1 MELLV
6 PKRQSVSIE
15 LNGERIAAAS
25 AVKCVCVK
33 ERRAIRAFG
42 EAEPVAWLDLS
53 PSYRLE
59 LSQLSGLGQSVSRS
73 SLWEISDFRL
83 VTVQDGVRT
92 VYSGCEWQELTEQ
105 ADAGDGFLAE
115 HAVMTARKRTR
126 EGEQE

>member
-15 LNGERIAAAS
+15 LNGERVACAS

-42 EAEPVAWLDLS
+42 EVEAVAWLERS

-59 LSQLSGLGQSVSRS
+59 LSQLSVPGQIGRS
-73 SLWEISDFRL
+73 SLWEMSDFRL

-92 VYSGCEWQELTEQ
+92 VYSGCEWQELTER

-115 HAVMTARKRTR
+115 HAVMTARKRSR
-126 EGEQE
+126 EEEPV

>member
-15 LNGERIAAAS
+15 LNGERVACAS

-42 EAEPVAWLDLS
+42 EAEAVAWLERS

-59 LSQLSGLGQSVSRS
+59 LSQLSVPRQIGRS
-73 SLWEISDFRL
+73 SLWEMSDFRL

-92 VYSGCEWQELTEQ
+92 VYSGCEWQELTER

-115 HAVMTARKRTR
+115 HAVMTARKRSR
-126 EGEQE
+126 EEEPV

>member
-15 LNGERIAAAS
+15 LNGEKVAAAS

-42 EAEPVAWLDLS
+42 EAEPVAWLDRA

-59 LSQLSGLGQSVSRS
+59 LSQLSVLGQSGA
-73 SLWEISDFRL
+73 SLSEMSGFRL

-92 VYSGCEWQELTEQ
+92 TYSGCEWQELTEQ
-105 ADAGDGFLAE
+105 ADAGEGFLAE
-115 HAVMTARKRTR
+115 HAVITAEKKTR
-126 EGEQE
+126 EEGSV

>member
-15 LNGERIAAAS
+15 LNGERVASAS

-59 LSQLSGLGQSVSRS
+59 LSQLSGLGQSISRS
-73 SLWEISDFRL
+73 SLWEIFALSPC
-83 VTVQDGVRT
+83 RT
-92 VYSGCEWQELTEQ
+92 AYAPYTAAASG
-105 ADAGDGFLAE
+105 
-115 HAVMTARKRTR
+115 RS
-126 EGEQE
+126 